1 VRTKEGAS
9 KRRREGVSIMEWLV
23 IGVLSAYIVFSLTV
37 FAQKQWNSLTE
48 VQKEQIIEDISRA
61 AQETPLLT

>member
-1 VRTKEGAS
+1 
-9 KRRREGVSIMEWLV
+9 MEWLV
-23 IGVLSAYIVFSLTV
+23 IGVLSVYIVFSLTV
-37 FAQKQWNSLTE
+37 FAQNQMNSLTE

>member
-1 VRTKEGAS
+1 MRTKEGAS

-23 IGVLSAYIVFSLTV
+23 IGVLSAYIVFSPTV

>member
-1 VRTKEGAS
+1 MRTKEDAS

-23 IGVLSAYIVFSLTV
+23 IGILSVYIVFTLTV